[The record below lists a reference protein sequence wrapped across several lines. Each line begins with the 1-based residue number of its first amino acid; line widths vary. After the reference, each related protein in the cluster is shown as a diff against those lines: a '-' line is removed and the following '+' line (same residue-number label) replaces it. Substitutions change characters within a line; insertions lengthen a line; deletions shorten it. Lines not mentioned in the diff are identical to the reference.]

1 MVVAAAAGMKPPVAA
16 AAAVVV
22 DMDSEEGG
30 GDLKVLVHMEHDVD
44 FNSLTIFWLYLYLVV
59 LDLYLS

>member
-1 MVVAAAAGMKPPVAA
+1 VVVAAAAGMKPPVAA

-44 FNSLTIFWLYLYLVV
+44 FDDNWNLEGFGGMKK
-59 LDLYLS
+59 